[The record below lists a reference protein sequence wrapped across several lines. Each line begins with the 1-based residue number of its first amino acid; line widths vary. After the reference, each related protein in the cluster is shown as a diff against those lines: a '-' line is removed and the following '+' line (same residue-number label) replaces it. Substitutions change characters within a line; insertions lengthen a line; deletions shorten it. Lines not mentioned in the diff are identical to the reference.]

1 MIYDL
6 PNIQQPI
13 SQGDIF
19 DGCPL
24 FRQLATGE
32 AVDLEEKPAGWF
44 SRVIVLTQACDLAH
58 AKTNKVLV
66 AVVHDAAGLVQKG
79 VLKAS
84 VVRDQVRRGL
94 VYGWYF
100 LPAASA
106 AIRLSESIVDLRDIH
121 TVSRRVLE
129 HLVLQGNRVARFVTP
144 YREHM
149 AQHFTVTYARIG
161 LPEPFESMP

>member
-6 PNIQQPI
+6 PSVELPI
-13 SQGDIF
+13 SQGDII

-32 AVDLEEKPAGWF
+32 AVDLEERPAGWL
-44 SRVIVLTQACDLAH
+44 SRVIILTQACDLAQ
-58 AKTNKVLV
+58 AKTSKVLV
-66 AVVHDAAGLVQKG
+66 AVVHDAAELVQKE

-106 AIRLSESIVDLRDIH
+106 PLKVSESIVDLRDIH

-129 HLVLQGNRVARFVTP
+129 QLVLQGDRVARLVTP

-161 LPEPFESMP
+161 LPELFESI